1 MYNEEKEVSSSSKF
15 LSAVQLLINNIK
27 YKVLSNL
34 FQAQDEIKI
43 KINDISRIFLY
54 TDHDVISIVRC
65 MMVHGQHSRKY
76 EKSPNY
82 IPIKIRYVTARSGEK
97 D

>member
-1 MYNEEKEVSSSSKF
+1 LYNEEKEVSSSSKF

-54 TDHDVISIVRC
+54 TDHDVISIVRWY
-65 MMVHGQHSRKY
+65 MANIHTSTKRVR
-76 EKSPNY
+76 
-82 IPIKIRYVTARSGEK
+82 ITFR
-97 D
+97 